1 LTKLVPVERNTPST
15 GVLPVSVITET
26 TKYFNRQHNKDDFS
40 LKNTGLMI
48 DSSNN
53 SNKNKKIL
61 NKIKNK
67 VQKKGQEEQDFE

>member
-1 LTKLVPVERNTPST
+1 M
-15 GVLPVSVITET
+15 ITET
-26 TKYFNRQHNKDDFS
+26 TKYFNRQHNKDDLS

-53 SNKNKKIL
+53 SNKNKKKP

-67 VQKKGQEEQDFE
+67 VQKKGQEEQDFEQTYGKDI